1 MDLQYDGSLID
12 LLMNDTDLYND
23 DTIQSNPTVLAPVQ
37 NEVVPRSR
45 KSQRTKNFSVEEDKL
60 IVSAWL
66 NTSKDAII
74 ENEQQGGAFW
84 QRILQYL
91 KLHGGNQKERSQSS
105 IKSRWT
111 DINAKCSKFVCFYSQ
126 IERFRQSG
134 HTEQNNVRYK
144 LLI

>member
-12 LLMNDTDLYND
+12 LLMNDIDLYN
-23 DTIQSNPTVLAPVQ
+23 DTIQSNPTVLALVQ
-37 NEVVPRSR
+37 NEVVPRLR

-66 NTSKDAII
+66 ITSKYAITG
-74 ENEQQGGAFW
+74 NEQQGGAFW
-84 QRILQYL
+84 KRILQYL
-91 KLHGGNQKERSQSS
+91 KLHGGNQEERSQSS

-111 DINAKCSKFVCFYSQ
+111 DINAKYSKFIGFYSQ
-126 IERFRQSG
+126 IERLRQSG
-134 HTEQNNVRYK
+134 HTEQNKVRYK

>member
-1 MDLQYDGSLID
+1 MDLQYDGSLTD
-12 LLMNDTDLYND
+12 LLMNDTDLYD

-37 NEVVPRSR
+37 NEVVPRLR

-60 IVSAWL
+60 IVSTWL

-74 ENEQQGGAFW
+74 GNEQQGGAFW

-91 KLHGGNQKERSQSS
+91 KLHGGNHEECSQSS
-105 IKSRWT
+105 IKSRLT
-111 DINAKCSKFVCFYSQ
+111 DINAKCSKFVDFRSQ
-126 IERFRQSG
+126 IERLRQSG

-144 LLI
+144 ILI